1 MMDRVMDL
9 WDIYIIFMVSV
20 EFVLLL
26 VLVMVGNARMT
37 KILNEIK
44 KMKKESH

>member
-20 EFVLLL
+20 EFILLL

-44 KMKKESH
+44 KMKKESR

>member
-44 KMKKESH
+44 KMKKESR

>member
-20 EFVLLL
+20 EFILLL

>member
-1 MMDRVMDL
+1 MMDKVMDL

-26 VLVMVGNARMT
+26 VLVLVGNARMT
-37 KILNEIK
+37 KILNEIN
-44 KMKKESH
+44 KMKKGSH